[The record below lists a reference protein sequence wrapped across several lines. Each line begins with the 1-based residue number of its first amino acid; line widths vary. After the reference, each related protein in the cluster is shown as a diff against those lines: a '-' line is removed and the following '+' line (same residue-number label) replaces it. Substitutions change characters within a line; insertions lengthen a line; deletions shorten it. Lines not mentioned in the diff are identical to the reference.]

1 LGLPALSLAA
11 TPNTGRHSQIVMF
24 ARAPALP
31 ITGLNAALSEWRVI
45 RPDDYRIVL
54 LNFFDEVR
62 NCAK

>member
-1 LGLPALSLAA
+1 M
-11 TPNTGRHSQIVMF
+11 VMF
-24 ARAPALP
+24 APAPALP